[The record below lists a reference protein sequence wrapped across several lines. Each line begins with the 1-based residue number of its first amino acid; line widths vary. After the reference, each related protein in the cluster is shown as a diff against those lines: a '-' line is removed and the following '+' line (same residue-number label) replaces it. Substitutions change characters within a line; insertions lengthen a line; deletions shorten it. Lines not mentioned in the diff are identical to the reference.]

1 MAKNKRAPAAC
12 LCAKD
17 NHKQQPRAYPTHVY
31 PYPACSKKFAHS
43 WSVKERTIR
52 PWAVQATLTP
62 CRCASSTIA
71 CCSSAVI
78 RSFDLRIGRKG
89 DGESIV
95 GIAVF
100 LPTLRSRGAAYDER
114 CQGDRDRAHTGF
126 LLMNGCIQAL
136 RNACP
141 LMHRT
146 GIECIFDLAPRTRN
160 PVRDDSPRSP
170 LPRRISLVDGL
181 AAGIGCGHLLS

>member
-1 MAKNKRAPAAC
+1 MNVPLSTAIRTDSASMSVRSSSELQPASMDCRTAI
-12 LCAKD
+12 
-17 NHKQQPRAYPTHVY
+17 
-31 PYPACSKKFAHS
+31 PAC
-43 WSVKERTIR
+43 
-52 PWAVQATLTP
+52 QATLTP

-114 CQGDRDRAHTGF
+114 CQGDRDRAHTGC
-126 LLMNGCIQAL
+126 LLTNECIQAL

-146 GIECIFDLAPRTRN
+146 GIECVFHLAPRTRN

-170 LPRRISLVDGL
+170 RPRRISLVDGL
-181 AAGIGCGHLLS
+181 AAG